1 MADIDKDFY
10 AFLREHYAYYEC
22 LKDRNG
28 KRLSPLVGYTGRD
41 ENGLQFV
48 GETYINMAMI
58 EENPAVLYQ
67 LAEKLNEKL
76 IEASSHIDVF
86 CGAPEGGKALA
97 LTLSIIR
104 KHAISRP
111 RYVYPDK
118 KTITSITNIGR
129 ERYLL
134 SFGRHKIQKED
145 RVAIVEDVTNNFS
158 TTDTLVELINN
169 SGGIVE
175 VITTLLNRS
184 EKIHGIYESG
194 VQLDNPK
201 IPVISLINEPLQQY
215 EQKDPRVANDIQNP
229 DIGIVLDPKNN
240 WEFLMKQTRQ
250 TRTC

>member
-10 AFLREHYAYYEC
+10 AFLREHHAYYEC
-22 LKDRNG
+22 LKDKNG

-41 ENGLQFV
+41 ENGLQYV
-48 GETYINMAMI
+48 GETYVNMAMI

-67 LAEKLNEKL
+67 LAEKLNAKL
-76 IEASSHIDVF
+76 TGIPGYIDVF

-104 KHAISRP
+104 RNAVYRP

-129 ERYLL
+129 EGSLL

-169 SGGIVE
+169 SGGIVV
-175 VITTLLNRS
+175 VIAALLNRS
-184 EKIHGIYESG
+184 EKIYSIYESD

-201 IPVISLINEPLQQY
+201 IPVISLVNEPLQQFK
-215 EQKDPRVANDIQNP
+215 QHDPRVANDIQNC
-229 DIGIVLDPKNN
+229 DIGVVLDPKNN
-240 WEFLMKQTRQ
+240 WEFLMKQMEQ
-250 TRTC
+250 TRAC